1 MSQTTNNN
9 QTQSTVQKTEEE
21 WRQELSPERY
31 HILREKGT
39 EIAGT
44 GKYEK
49 HKATG
54 TYLCGACDA
63 ELYKSEHKF
72 SSGCG
77 WPAFYDALPNA
88 VSRNVDKSHGMSRT
102 EITCSNCG
110 GHLGHVFQGEGWKFT
125 AADERHCVNSLSLK
139 FQKPDGTVDNSV

>member
-44 GKYEK
+44 GKYGK

-54 TYLCGACDA
+54 TSLVLTKEVLLELSDADTYYYIPKGRICAVPVMLNCTNLNINLAQDVDGLHFTMLFQVYIINCLLLELCI
-63 ELYKSEHKF
+63 H
-72 SSGCG
+72 
-77 WPAFYDALPNA
+77 
-88 VSRNVDKSHGMSRT
+88 
-102 EITCSNCG
+102 
-110 GHLGHVFQGEGWKFT
+110 
-125 AADERHCVNSLSLK
+125 
-139 FQKPDGTVDNSV
+139 